1 LNLSNNPFKHLPAEM
16 ISSKVLKTLRIQ
28 KCPSLT
34 LKEVLK
40 FAKRQ
45 PNLTDLYIDFES
57 PQTKQQVLNTL
68 PNLQLLNGKPVPAIK
83 SVKRTRDKFLD
94 LGFQSRFAQRR
105 SLDIG
110 FQGGTCVTERSTSS
124 RLSKA
129 RLSV

>member
-1 LNLSNNPFKHLPAEM
+1 M

-40 FAKRQ
+40 FAKSQ
-45 PNLTDLYIDFES
+45 PNLTDLYIDFET

-68 PNLQLLNGKPVPAIK
+68 PNLQLLNGTAIN
-83 SVKRTRDKFLD
+83 SVKRTKDKFID
-94 LGFQSRFAQRR
+94 VPRRFAQRR

-110 FQGGTCVTERSTSS
+110 
-124 RLSKA
+124 L
-129 RLSV
+129 